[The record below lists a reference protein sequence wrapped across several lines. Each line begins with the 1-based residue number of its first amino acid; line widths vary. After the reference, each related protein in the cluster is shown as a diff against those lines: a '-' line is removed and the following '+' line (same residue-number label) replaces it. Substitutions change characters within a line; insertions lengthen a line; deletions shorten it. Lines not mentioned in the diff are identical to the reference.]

1 MNMRIGQTGV
11 SLIEVLVS
19 LLIMGIGLLGAA
31 ALQLNALKFTDSSA
45 LTSQASFIAYDMM
58 DRIRANPDGNYALA
72 NLDASPT
79 SNINDTRAQ
88 DLADFAANAKA
99 IGGVSAGS
107 SIAVNNRVVT
117 ITLQWSDARATNAA
131 SVSGV
136 QSNGDGLQ
144 TFTLTSRVAID
155 KGIK

>member
-11 SLIEVLVS
+11 SLIGVLVS

-72 NLDASPT
+72 NLDAAPT

>member
-72 NLDASPT
+72 NLDAAPT

-117 ITLQWSDARATNAA
+117 ITLHWSDARATNAA

>member
-45 LTSQASFIAYDMM
+45 LTSQVSFIAYDMM

-72 NLDASPT
+72 NLDAAPT

>member
-72 NLDASPT
+72 NLDAAPT
-79 SNINDTRAQ
+79 GNTNDTRAQ

-117 ITLQWSDARATNAA
+117 ITLQWSDVRATNAA

-136 QSNGDGLQ
+136 LSNGDGLQ

>member
-1 MNMRIGQTGV
+1 MSMRTGQTGV

-58 DRIRANPDGNYALA
+58 DRIRANPDGNYVLA
-72 NLDASPT
+72 NLDAAPT
-79 SNINDTRAQ
+79 GNMSDTRAQ

-117 ITLQWSDARATNAA
+117 ITVQWSDARATNTAN
-131 SVSGV
+131 VSNV
-136 QSNGDGLQ
+136 QSSGDGLQ

>member
-72 NLDASPT
+72 NLDAAPT
-79 SNINDTRAQ
+79 GNINDTRAQ

-107 SIAVNNRVVT
+107 SIAVNKRVVT
-117 ITLQWSDARATNAA
+117 ITLQWSDARAANAA

>member
-72 NLDASPT
+72 NLDAAPT

-107 SIAVNNRVVT
+107 SIAVNNRFVT
-117 ITLQWSDARATNAA
+117 ITLQWSDARAANAA

>member
-72 NLDASPT
+72 NLDAAPT

-117 ITLQWSDARATNAA
+117 ITLQWSDARAANAA